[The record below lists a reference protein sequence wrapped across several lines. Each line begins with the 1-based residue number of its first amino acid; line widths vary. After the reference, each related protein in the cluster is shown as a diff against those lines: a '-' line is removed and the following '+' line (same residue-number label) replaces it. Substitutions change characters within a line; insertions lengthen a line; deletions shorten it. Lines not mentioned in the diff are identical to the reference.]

1 MKRLAVVLVMLM
13 SIGMVAQRNDGPRMR
28 KGPKMDM
35 TAEEMAT
42 LRTKHMTLALD
53 LTEAQQDKVHEI
65 NLENAQFRKAKWD
78 EINALKESGEWKR
91 PTSEERFEMQNARL
105 DRQMAMQEKMKKVLD
120 EKQYETWKTMQKSR
134 KAKHGKKEMQKRGRR
149 G

>member
-13 SIGMVAQRNDGPRMR
+13 SIGMAAQRNDGPRMR
-28 KGPKMDM
+28 KGPQMDM

-78 EINALKESGEWKR
+78 EINALKKSGEWKR

-105 DRQMAMQEKMKKVLD
+105 DRQIATQEKMKKVLN
-120 EKQYETWKTMQKSR
+120 EKQYETWKTMQQSR
-134 KAKHGKKEMQKRGRR
+134 KSMRGKKKMQKGGRR

>member
-13 SIGMVAQRNDGPRMR
+13 SIGMVAQKNNGPGMR
-28 KGPKMDM
+28 QGPQMDM

-42 LRTKHMTLALD
+42 LRTKHMTLVLD
-53 LTEAQQDKVHEI
+53 LTQAQQDKVYVI

-78 EINALKESGEWKR
+78 NIKALKESGEWKR
-91 PTSEERFEMQNARL
+91 PTSEERFAMQNARL
-105 DRQMAMQEKMKKVLD
+105 DRQIATQEKMKKVLD

-134 KAKHGKKEMQKRGRR
+134 KAMQGKKKMQKRGRR